1 MSVPAAESARETHRV
16 GTELARLV
24 ASVAIGLAA
33 AFLFV
38 DAGSLPDSRWE
49 PLGAG
54 SFPRLVFALLVL
66 LAVLDATSIVRR
78 LRAGPPLDR
87 GALAALPRRWIVERH
102 LVIAIFVAFG
112 VYLALVGRLGFSVAT
127 LGFML
132 VAGLSLAPRTPRAW
146 FVVVTLALAF
156 SFGLN
161 ALFANVFDVFLPR
174 ARG

>member
-1 MSVPAAESARETHRV
+1 M
-16 GTELARLV
+16 
-24 ASVAIGLAA
+24 AIGLAA
-33 AFLFV
+33 AVLFV
-38 DAGSLPDSRWE
+38 RAGDLPVSRWE

-66 LAVLDATSIVRR
+66 LTALDAFAIVRR
-78 LRAGPPLDR
+78 LRAGPPLAR

-102 LVIAIFVAFG
+102 LVIALFAAFG
-112 VYLALVGRLGFSVAT
+112 VYLAAVGRLGFPVAT

-132 VAGLSLAPRTPRAW
+132 VAGLLLAPRTPRAW
-146 FVVVTLALAF
+146 AVALVLALAF